1 MITKQEYLS
10 RLANLQRKASE
21 NGLEAFLVSSEESI
35 YYPNH
40 LHAFAEQWCAA
51 QWASNEHGKMGRCQV
66 FKIVLAAL
74 EYCKANGVKRVLLRA
89 SEAGKPIY
97 ERIGFVSSPEMMRIS
112 LE

>member
-1 MITKQEYLS
+1 
-10 RLANLQRKASE
+10 
-21 NGLEAFLVSSEESI
+21 
-35 YYPNH
+35 
-40 LHAFAEQWCAA
+40 
-51 QWASNEHGKMGRCQV
+51 MGRCQV